1 MSRLVASADVGGT
14 FIDVVV
20 ADFRNGATRIAK
32 VLHRKGN
39 QGPDIIRA
47 ITALVTEMGHGIDAV
62 ETLVVGTTVVT
73 NALLEAKLARTALV
87 TTKGFRDVMEIARM
101 HRPSSYDLH
110 KRRSRVVIERELR
123 HEIDERLDH
132 HGNVLTVLDPAQL
145 QDLVVEI
152 KAQQVD
158 AVAVSLLYS
167 FLDPAHEHAIAD
179 ALSELGVPVSLSSDV
194 LPVFREYE
202 RTVATALN
210 AATNPVMG
218 DFLEG
223 LARIEAQGAARTFVM
238 SSAGGSMTFSEA
250 RRFPIKCAMSGPA
263 GGAVGAQ
270 AFARFHGLQSLLTL
284 DVGGTSTDIAM
295 LREGRIPST
304 NERVIGGYPVAVPSA
319 EIETIGAGGGS
330 LASVDR
336 AGRLMVGPESAGSM
350 PGPVGY
356 SLGGSQ
362 PTVTDAHLALHR
374 LGERSMLK
382 GEFVLDRAAA
392 IAAIETE
399 IAKPLNVTWQR
410 AAHGILEL
418 ANANMARAVR
428 MMSIERGIDPRTSRL
443 LAFGG
448 AGALHAVDVARQLKI
463 PRVMVPF
470 YCGVFS
476 AFGILSVEASYDT
489 QRTWRRPLGS
499 VTMADIRSVTEEMK
513 AQLEARAC
521 EDHSSTPELRHL
533 WMLEM
538 RYIGQSYAIAVELAV
553 FSAEGLEASRQEF
566 LREHMARYGHA
577 SPTDAVEIINLRLTT
592 TVCGEHIRD
601 HQPPAGPTVAPC
613 AQATREVWFSPEAP
627 MTSRVFSRN
636 DLPDGWT
643 QSGPLIIEQLDS
655 VTVIGPGD
663 VVEVIPRTRALAITL
678 DK

>member
-39 QGPDIIRA
+39 QGPDIIHA
-47 ITALVTEMGHGIDAV
+47 ITALVAEMGHGIDAV

-110 KRRSRVVIERELR
+110 KRRSSVVIERELR

-158 AVAVSLLYS
+158 SVAVSLLYS

-179 ALSELGVPVSLSSDV
+179 ALSGLGVPVSLSSDV

-218 DFLEG
+218 DFLDG

-270 AFARFHGLQSLLTL
+270 AFARFHGLQNLLTL

-336 AGRLMVGPESAGSM
+336 AGRLRVGPESAGSM

-428 MMSIERGIDPRTSRL
+428 MMSIERGIDPRTSCL

-448 AGALHAVDVARQLKI
+448 AGALHAVDVARRLEI

-489 QRTWRRPLGS
+489 QRTWRRPLES
-499 VTMADIRSVTEEMK
+499 VTMADLRSVTEEMK

-521 EDHSSTPELRHL
+521 GDHSNVPELSHL

-538 RYIGQSYAIAVELAV
+538 RYIGQSYAIAVELAA

-592 TVCGEHIRD
+592 TVRGEHAED
-601 HQPPAGPTVAPC
+601 HHPPAGPTVAPS
-613 AQATREVWFSPEAP
+613 AQATRDVWFSPDAP
-627 MTSRVFSRN
+627 TACRVFSRN

>member
-1 MSRLVASADVGGT
+1 MSRLLASADVGGT

-39 QGPDIIRA
+39 QGPDIVRA
-47 ITALVTEMGHGIDAV
+47 IAALVAEMGHGIEAV

-110 KRRSRVVIERELR
+110 KRRPPVVIERELR
-123 HEIDERLDH
+123 YEIDERLDH
-132 HGNVLTVLDPAQL
+132 HGNVLSAVDPAQSRGL
-145 QDLVVEI
+145 AAEI
-152 KAQQVD
+152 KAQRVD

-167 FLDPAHEHAIAD
+167 FLDPAHERAVAD
-179 ALSELGVPVSLSSDV
+179 ALSGLGVPVSLSCEV
-194 LPVFREYE
+194 LPVFREHE

-218 DFLEG
+218 DFLDG

-336 AGRLMVGPESAGSM
+336 AGRLKVGPESAGST

-356 SLGGSQ
+356 GLGGTQ

-382 GEFVLDRAAA
+382 GEFALDRAAA
-392 IAAIETE
+392 IAAIETG
-399 IAKPLNVTWQR
+399 IARPLNVTWQR

-428 MMSIERGIDPRTSRL
+428 MMSIERGIDPRTSCL

-448 AGALHAVDVARQLKI
+448 AGALHAMDVARQLEI
-463 PRVMVPF
+463 PRIMVPF

-489 QRTWRRPLGS
+489 QRTWRRPLET
-499 VTMADIRSVTEEMK
+499 VAMAELRSVTDEMQG
-513 AQLEARAC
+513 QLEARAC
-521 EDHSSTPELRHL
+521 ADHPGVPELRHL

-538 RYIGQSYAIAVELAV
+538 RYVGQSYAIAVELAA

-592 TVCGEHIRD
+592 TVRGDHAED
-601 HQPPAGPTVAPC
+601 HQPPAGPTAVPS
-613 AQATREVWFSPEAP
+613 AQAMRDVWFSPEAP
-627 MTSRVFSRN
+627 TLCPVFSRD

-643 QSGPLIIEQLDS
+643 HAGPLVVEQLDS

-678 DK
+678 DI

>member
-1 MSRLVASADVGGT
+1 MNRLIASADVGGT

-20 ADFRNGATRIAK
+20 TDPQAGVTRIAK

-39 QGPDIIRA
+39 QGPDIIQA
-47 ITALVTEMGHGIDAV
+47 VSALASGMGYDIEAV

-110 KRRSRVVIERELR
+110 KRRPPVIVERDRR

-132 HGNVLTVLDPAQL
+132 HGKVLIGIDAGDVKA
-145 QDLVVEI
+145 LVATI
-152 KAQQVD
+152 KAQQID

-167 FLDPAHEHAIAD
+167 FLDPSHERMVAD
-179 ALSELGVPVSLSSDV
+179 ALAELGVPVSLSCDV

-202 RTVATALN
+202 RTVATSLN
-210 AATNPVMG
+210 ASTIPVMG
-218 DFLEG
+218 DFLDG
-223 LARIEAQGAARTFVM
+223 LSKVETQGVGRTFVM
-238 SSAGGSMTFSEA
+238 GSGGGCMTFAEA

-270 AFARFHGLQSLLTL
+270 AFAKHHDLHSVLTL

-295 LREGRIPST
+295 LSAGRIPTT

-336 AGRLMVGPESAGSM
+336 AGRLRVGPESAGSN
-350 PGPVGY
+350 PGPVCY
-356 SLGGSQ
+356 SRGGSQ

-374 LGERSMLK
+374 LGEKSMLD
-382 GEFVLDRAAA
+382 GEFPLDRT
-392 IAAIETE
+392 AAIEAIETQV
-399 IAKPLNVTWQR
+399 AGPLGLTWQR

-418 ANANMARAVR
+418 ANANMAQAVR
-428 MMSIERGIDPRTSRL
+428 MMSVERGVDPRGSCL

-448 AGALHAVDVARQLKI
+448 AGALHAVEVARRLEI

-489 QRTWRRPLGS
+489 QRTWRR
-499 VTMADIRSVTEEMK
+499 VTDAITLAELQAITDEMR
-513 AQLEARAC
+513 AQLARRAAA
-521 EDHSSTPELRHL
+521 DNGDAADLRDV
-533 WMLEM
+533 WTLEM
-538 RYIGQSYAIAVELAV
+538 RYVGQSYALTAELEQI
-553 FSAEGLEASRQEF
+553 SLEGLARSRQAF
-566 LREHMARYGHA
+566 LREHKARYGHA
-577 SPTDAVEIINLRLTT
+577 SDVDAVEIINLHLTT
-592 TVCGEHIRD
+592 TVSRRQAHD
-601 HQPPAGPTVAPC
+601 YLPPAASLGAPEPKGE
-613 AQATREVWFSPEAP
+613 RDVWFASEEA
-627 MTSRVFSRN
+627 TSCRVYARN

-643 QSGPLIIEQLDS
+643 AVGPLIIEQLDS

-663 VVEVIPRTRALAITL
+663 AMEVVPRSRALSITL
-678 DK
+678 KQ